1 MDLAWRL
8 LKAQQTLHGFSHRS
22 VEDMTSPSRSNIWI
36 SPKSKHI
43 KEELSNEEYSR
54 LSDEMLARLGQ
65 LNAKGEFTITSA
77 KGKGQ
82 WGPEPSFMLTDVPA
96 HLHDDIHRLADEY
109 EQDSVAVSGAGDK
122 GAQFVKPDGKV
133 TDEFGG
139 MEFQENPEFSTDYPS
154 GQRLA
159 FTNSSDPVQTGEPM
173 DIAMRLLKFQ
183 TTLPQFD
190 PELSE
195 ETGYVGV
202 PPVQQWHS
210 AKLPDAMKF
219 MSGTQDPNKRM
230 WTTDSPEGARRWGR
244 GMTQGGSGGALMGVR
259 GWEPKGERS
268 VPDWVHEDSP
278 VPSTPTEHDALVIPG
293 AELSPQDI
301 VMQPLPTPPAARQ
314 SSPLHSDEK
323 IAEEKARQKAALDY
337 LYQINSDP
345 NISDEEKDAA
355 LEDISPRFDFGEK
368 VYQEPAFQ
376 YNSETNQWEE
386 DV

>member
-1 MDLAWRL
+1 MPFRFERL
-8 LKAQQTLHGFSHRS
+8 LKAQQTLHGFSRRA
-22 VEDMTSPSRSNIWI
+22 VEDMTSPSHSNIWI

-43 KEELSNEEYSR
+43 KEELPNEEYSR

-77 KGKGQ
+77 KGKGE
-82 WGPEPSFMLTDVPA
+82 WGPEPSFMLTDVPN

-159 FTNSSDPVQTGEPM
+159 FTDWSDPVQTGEPM
-173 DIAMRLLKFQ
+173 DLAWRLLKFQ

-202 PPVQQWHS
+202 PPVQQYHS
-210 AKLPDAMKF
+210 ATLPDAMKF

-244 GMTQGGSGGALMGVR
+244 GMTQGGPGGAVLGVR
-259 GWEPKGERS
+259 GKSPRGERLS
-268 VPDWVHEDSP
+268 PDWSDQPANEL
-278 VPSTPTEHDALVIPG
+278 DALTIPG

-301 VMQPLPTPPAARQ
+301 VMQPLPTPPPARPMQ
-314 SSPLHSDEK
+314 NRYSDEE
-323 IAEEKARQKAALDY
+323 IAQEKARQQSAFDY
-337 LYQINSDP
+337 LQQINSDP
-345 NISDEEKDAA
+345 NISEEEKDAA
-355 LEDISPRFDFGEK
+355 MEDVSARFNLSEQFSQK
-368 VYQEPAFQ
+368 PAFR
-376 YNSETNQWEE
+376 YNPTTNAWEE